1 VKYLMLTVLFAC
13 IGFSSP
19 TSLSDRAPRASR
31 TQRPQFENPTDNIS
45 SRLYILWDSYERGDS
60 EEHNDMLADDY
71 AAVDADGS
79 IHTSKPTVEQLK
91 ASPIT
96 RFALADLKFER
107 VGTNVY
113 LVTYVA
119 DVDVP
124 RTADSERMAFAVGE
138 IWVTEDDIW
147 VCRYHQETK
156 LKRSPL
162 EISVEPS

>member
-1 VKYLMLTVLFAC
+1 MKYLMLTVLFAC

-19 TSLSDRAPRASR
+19 ASLSDRPRMSR
-31 TQRPQFENPTDNIS
+31 AQRPQFENPKDNIS
-45 SRLYILWDSYERGDS
+45 SSLYILWDSYERGDL
-60 EEHNDMLADDY
+60 EEHNDMLADNY
-71 AAVDADGS
+71 TAVYADGS
-79 IHTSKPTVEQLK
+79 VHTGKPNVEQLK

-96 RFALADLKFER
+96 RFALADSKFEP
-107 VGTNVY
+107 VGTNAY

-124 RTADSERMAFAVGE
+124 RNADTERMAFAVGE
-138 IWVTEDDIW
+138 IWVTEDGMW

-162 EISVEPS
+162 EISVEPG

>member
-1 VKYLMLTVLFAC
+1 MLTVLFAC

-45 SRLYILWDSYERGDS
+45 SSLYILWDSYERGDS

-79 IHTSKPTVEQLK
+79 IHTGKPTVEQLK

-96 RFALADLKFER
+96 RFALADLKF
-107 VGTNVY
+107 
-113 LVTYVA
+113 
-119 DVDVP
+119 
-124 RTADSERMAFAVGE
+124 
-138 IWVTEDDIW
+138 
-147 VCRYHQETK
+147 
-156 LKRSPL
+156 
-162 EISVEPS
+162 